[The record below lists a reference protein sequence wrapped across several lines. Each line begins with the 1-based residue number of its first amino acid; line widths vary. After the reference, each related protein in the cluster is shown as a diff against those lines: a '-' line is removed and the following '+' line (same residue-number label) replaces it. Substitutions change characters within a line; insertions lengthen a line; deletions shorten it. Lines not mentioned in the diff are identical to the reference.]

1 MTPRPRI
8 VQINL
13 APTLGGAEV
22 FTAFMTRAL
31 AARGW
36 PTRVIVGARANF
48 WRDLDFGGVEL
59 TRVSDGDSD
68 TVVGALEA
76 GDIALIHGSL
86 PAPVL
91 ARLRERGTVL
101 GVAHQAIHDKSRPTY
116 YDESDLLFGVSRRV
130 IATLRAHGLA
140 NVHDEPLLGIGEIHR
155 LHSEA
160 VPVRGPLC
168 EWDERKLVEKF
179 FGAVERVIPAQ
190 GQGERYAKR
199 PGLTLGIV
207 SRIARAKQFPALL
220 VILAP
225 IIEAQPNVN
234 LEIFGIAVGNKQ
246 LRALRRAVR
255 PLGSRVRFWGYQRDV
270 APAYRGIDYLLTGLP
285 DREALGLNVIEAC
298 LCGTPVLAVDAAPFT
313 ETMRDGI
320 TGFLYADPRKDGGRD
335 FAKLLAAIADGTR
348 KPDMAQAA
356 AGLEEFSFARFADRV
371 DAAMR
376 DAATLTAARTAAAVQ

>member
-22 FTAFMTRAL
+22 FTAFMSRAL

-36 PTRVIVGARANF
+36 PTRVIVGARTNF
-48 WRDLDFGGVEL
+48 WRDLDFGGVE
-59 TRVSDGDSD
+59 
-68 TVVGALEA
+68 VVAVPDAMAAANALA
-76 GDIALIHGSL
+76 TGDIALIHGSL

-91 ARLRERGTVL
+91 ARLRERGLVL
-101 GVAHQAIHDKSRPTY
+101 GVAHQAIYDSSRPAY
-116 YDESDLLFGVSRRV
+116 YGQADVLFGVSRHV
-130 IATLRAHGLA
+130 IATLRAHGMA
-140 NVHDEPLLGIGEIHR
+140 NVPDEPLLGIGEIHR
-155 LHSEA
+155 LHSQA

-168 EWDERKLVEKF
+168 EWDERKFVEKVLGAGQRVF
-179 FGAVERVIPAQ
+179 PRFGRGA
-190 GQGERYAKR
+190 RYAKR

-207 SRIARAKQFPALL
+207 SRIARAKQFPALFD
-220 VILAP
+220 ILAP
-225 IIEAQPNVN
+225 VIAAQPRVN

-255 PLGSRVRFWGYQRDV
+255 PLGSRVRFWGHQRDV

-298 LCGTPVLAVDAAPFT
+298 LCGTPVLAVDAPPFT
-313 ETMRDGI
+313 ETMRDGV
-320 TGFLYADPRKDGGRD
+320 TGFLYADPRKDGGRG
-335 FAKLLAAIADGTR
+335 FARLLAAIADGTC
-348 KPDMAQAA
+348 KPDMARAA
-356 AGLEEFSFARFADRV
+356 AHLEGFSFARFADRV

-376 DAATLTAARTAAAVQ
+376 DAIVLTSARTAAAFK

>member
-8 VQINL
+8 VQVNF

-22 FTAFMTRAL
+22 FTAFMSRAL

-36 PTRVIVGARANF
+36 PTRVIVAARANF
-48 WRDLDFGGVEL
+48 WRDLDFGGVEV
-59 TRVSDGDSD
+59 RGVADGNAAAD
-68 TVVGALEA
+68 ALEA

-91 ARLRERGTVL
+91 ARLRERGRVL
-101 GVAHQAIHDKSRPTY
+101 GIAHQALYDASQPAY
-116 YDESDLLFGVSRRV
+116 YGQADLLFGVSRHV
-130 IATLRAHGLA
+130 IATLRARGLS
-140 NVHDEPLLGIGEIHR
+140 NVHAEPLLGIGEIHR
-155 LHSEA
+155 LHHETS
-160 VPVRGPLC
+160 PVRGPLC
-168 EWDERKLVEKF
+168 EWDERKF
-179 FGAVERVIPAQ
+179 VERLRGA
-190 GQGERYAKR
+190 GQRMFPVSGREERYAKR

-220 VILAP
+220 DVLAP
-225 IIEAQPNVN
+225 VMAAQAGVN

-255 PLGSRVRFWGYQRDV
+255 PLESRARFWGHQRDV

-285 DREALGLNVIEAC
+285 DREALGLNVIESC
-298 LCGTPVLAVDAAPFT
+298 LCGTPVLAVDAPPFT

-320 TGFLYADPRKDGGRD
+320 TGFLYADPRRDGGRD
-335 FAKLLAAIADGTR
+335 FARLLAGIADGTR
-348 KPDMAQAA
+348 KPDIAQAA
-356 AGLEEFSFARFADRV
+356 AHLEEFSFAHFADRV

-376 DAATLTAARTAAAVQ
+376 DATALPARADVAP